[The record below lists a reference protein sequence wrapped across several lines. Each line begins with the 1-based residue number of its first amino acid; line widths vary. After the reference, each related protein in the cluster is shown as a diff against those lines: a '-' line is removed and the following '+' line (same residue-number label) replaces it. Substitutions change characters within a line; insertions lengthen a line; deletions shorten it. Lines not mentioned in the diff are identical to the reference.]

1 MNLDI
6 THLEITAHR
15 RAPEATR
22 GLLSRQKLQV
32 ISVICTY
39 IKTGAE
45 ARHGRD
51 QKKRLIISGV
61 I

>member
-6 THLEITAHR
+6 TRLEITAHR
-15 RAPEATR
+15 TAPEATR

-39 IKTGAE
+39 IKTGSE

-51 QKKRLIISGV
+51 QKKGLIISGV